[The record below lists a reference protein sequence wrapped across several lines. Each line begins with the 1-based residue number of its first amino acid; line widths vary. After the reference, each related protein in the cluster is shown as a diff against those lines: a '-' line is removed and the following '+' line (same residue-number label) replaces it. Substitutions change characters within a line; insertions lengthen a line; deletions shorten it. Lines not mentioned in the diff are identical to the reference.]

1 MFDVIIIGAGF
12 AGAVMAERLASEQGR
27 KVLVVERRSH
37 IGGNCHDMRDEN
49 GVLIHTY
56 GPHLFHTDD
65 ADVWEYLSRFTEW
78 DIYQHRVLAV
88 IDGKKVPIPFNLDTL
103 HEVFPES
110 MAQRME
116 TALLESYAYN
126 AKVPILQLK
135 QSENKDLQYL
145 ADFVYEKIFLH
156 YTEKQWGMKP
166 EEIDGAVTARV
177 PVFVGRDTRY
187 FHDRFQGVPKRG
199 YTQLFRKMLN
209 HPSIKLML
217 NTSFHD
223 IMSIRENRIF
233 FLDQP
238 FHGTVIYTGMIDELF
253 DYELGELPYRSLRM
267 SFETVEQE
275 SYQEAAVVNYPNN
288 YAFTRITE
296 FKKIHPADTR
306 CTTILKEYPQP
317 YVKGENT
324 PYYPIFTE
332 EKRAMYAK
340 YQEKAKHVPNLTLLG
355 RLAEYRYYDMDDIVK
370 AALEKAAE
378 R

>member
-1 MFDVIIIGAGF
+1 M
-12 AGAVMAERLASEQGR
+12 
-27 KVLVVERRSH
+27 
-37 IGGNCHDMRDEN
+37 
-49 GVLIHTY
+49 
-56 GPHLFHTDD
+56 
-65 ADVWEYLSRFTEW
+65 
-78 DIYQHRVLAV
+78 LAV

-116 TALLESYAYN
+116 AALLESYAYN

-135 QSENKDLQYL
+135 QSENKDLQDL

-177 PVFVGRDTRY
+177 PVFIGRDGRY
-187 FHDRFQGVPKRG
+187 FNERFQAVPKHG
-199 YTQLFRKMLN
+199 YTELFRKLLA
-209 HPSIKLML
+209 HPNIKLML

-223 IMSIRENRIF
+223 IMSIRENRIC
-233 FLDQP
+233 FLEQP
-238 FHGTVIYTGMIDELF
+238 FHGSVIYTGMIDELF
-253 DYELGELPYRSLRM
+253 DYELGELPYRILRM

-306 CTTILKEYPQP
+306 CTTILKEYPQA
-317 YVKGENT
+317 YIRGENT

-340 YQEKAKHVPNLTLLG
+340 YQEKAKNVPHLTLLG

>member
-27 KVLVVERRSH
+27 KVLVVERRGH

-49 GVLIHTY
+49 GILIHTY

-65 ADVWEYLSRFTEW
+65 ATVWEYLSRFTEW
-78 DIYQHRVLAV
+78 EVYQHRVLAV

-116 TALLESYAYN
+116 AALLESYAYN

-177 PVFVGRDTRY
+177 PVFIGRDGRY
-187 FHDRFQGVPKRG
+187 FNERFQAVPKHG
-199 YTQLFRKMLN
+199 YTELFRKLLA
-209 HPSIKLML
+209 HPNIKLML

-223 IMSIRENRIF
+223 IMSIRENRIC

-238 FHGTVIYTGMIDELF
+238 FHGSVIYTGMIDELF

-267 SFETVEQE
+267 SFETVE
-275 SYQEAAVVNYPNN
+275 
-288 YAFTRITE
+288 
-296 FKKIHPADTR
+296 
-306 CTTILKEYPQP
+306 
-317 YVKGENT
+317 
-324 PYYPIFTE
+324 
-332 EKRAMYAK
+332 
-340 YQEKAKHVPNLTLLG
+340 
-355 RLAEYRYYDMDDIVK
+355 
-370 AALEKAAE
+370 
-378 R
+378 